1 VPVTERIRFY
11 FDPTCPW
18 AWQSAR
24 WMREVERVRDVRADW
39 RLFSLRLVN
48 ESADDPLTD
57 ASAHSVPALR
67 ALALAGRECGNEAV
81 ADLYWAIGERI
92 HDRDE
97 ELSVELIREALTAA
111 GLDPATVDRAL
122 ADPTTA
128 EDVRG
133 QHREAVESVQ
143 AFGVPTIILESGRG
157 IFGPVVALAPAG
169 EEAGR
174 VWDHVRWLAD
184 FDGFF
189 ELKRERDRRA
199 GEGAAVG

>member
-1 VPVTERIRFY
+1 MTEHIRFY

-39 RLFSLRLVN
+39 RLFSLRLMN

-67 ALALAGRECGNEAV
+67 ALALAGREGGNEAV
-81 ADLYWAIGERI
+81 AGLYWAIGERV

-97 ELSVELIREALTAA
+97 ELSVELVREALAAA

-128 EDVRG
+128 LEVRA

-157 IFGPVVALAPAG
+157 IFGPVVSLAPAG

-199 GEGAAVG
+199 GEAAAVG

>member
-1 VPVTERIRFY
+1 MTERIRFY

-39 RLFSLRLVN
+39 RLFSLRLMN

-67 ALALAGRECGNEAV
+67 ALALAGREGGNEAV
-81 ADLYWAIGERI
+81 AGLYWAIGERV

-111 GLDPATVDRAL
+111 GLDPAMVDRAL
-122 ADPTTA
+122 ADHTTA
-128 EDVRG
+128 REVRG
-133 QHREAVESVQ
+133 QHQEAVESVQ
-143 AFGVPTIILESGRG
+143 AFGVPTIVLESGRG
-157 IFGPVVALAPAG
+157 IFGPVVSLAPAG

-199 GEGAAVG
+199 GEAAAVG

>member
-1 VPVTERIRFY
+1 MTERIRFY

-57 ASAHSVPALR
+57 TSAHSVPALR
-67 ALALAGRECGNEAV
+67 ALALAGREGGNDAV
-81 ADLYWAIGERI
+81 AGLYWAIGERV

-97 ELSVELIREALTAA
+97 ELSVELIREALTTA

-128 EDVRG
+128 QEVRG
-133 QHREAVESVQ
+133 QHREAVELVQ

-157 IFGPVVALAPAG
+157 IFGPVLSLAPAG
-169 EEAGR
+169 EDAGR

-199 GEGAAVG
+199 GEAAAVG

>member
-1 VPVTERIRFY
+1 MTERIRFY

-39 RLFSLRLVN
+39 RLFSLRLMN

-67 ALALAGRECGNEAV
+67 ALALAGREGGNEAV
-81 ADLYWAIGERI
+81 AGLYWAIGERV

-122 ADPTTA
+122 ADHTTA
-128 EDVRG
+128 REVRG
-133 QHREAVESVQ
+133 QHQEAVESVQ
-143 AFGVPTIILESGRG
+143 AFGVPTIVLESGRG
-157 IFGPVVALAPAG
+157 IFGPVVSLAPAG

-199 GEGAAVG
+199 GEAAAVG

>member
-1 VPVTERIRFY
+1 V
-11 FDPTCPW
+11 
-18 AWQSAR
+18 
-24 WMREVERVRDVRADW
+24 
-39 RLFSLRLVN
+39 
-48 ESADDPLTD
+48 
-57 ASAHSVPALR
+57 
-67 ALALAGRECGNEAV
+67 AG
-81 ADLYWAIGERI
+81 LYWAIGERV

-97 ELSVELIREALTAA
+97 ELSVELIREALTTA

-128 EDVRG
+128 REVRG
-133 QHREAVESVQ
+133 QHQEAVESVQ
-143 AFGVPTIILESGRG
+143 AFGVPTIVLESGRG
-157 IFGPVVALAPAG
+157 IFGPVVSLAPAG

-199 GEGAAVG
+199 GEAAAVG

>member
-1 VPVTERIRFY
+1 
-11 FDPTCPW
+11 
-18 AWQSAR
+18 
-24 WMREVERVRDVRADW
+24 VERVRDVRADW

-48 ESADDPLTD
+48 ESADDPLTN

-67 ALALAGRECGNEAV
+67 TLALAGREGGNVAV
-81 ADLYWAIGERI
+81 AGLYWAIGERV

-97 ELSVELIREALTAA
+97 ELSVELIREALTTA

-128 EDVRG
+128 REVRA
-133 QHREAVESVQ
+133 QHQEAVESVQ
-143 AFGVPTIILESGRG
+143 AFGVPTIVLESGRG
-157 IFGPVVALAPAG
+157 IFGPVVSLAPAG

-199 GEGAAVG
+199 GEAAAVG

>member
-1 VPVTERIRFY
+1 MTERIRFY

-57 ASAHSVPALR
+57 TSAHSVPALR
-67 ALALAGRECGNEAV
+67 ALALAGREHGNDAV
-81 ADLYWAIGERI
+81 ASLYWAIGERV

-97 ELSVELIREALTAA
+97 ELSVELVREALAAA

-128 EDVRG
+128 EEVRG

-157 IFGPVVALAPAG
+157 IFGPVVSLAPAG

-174 VWDHVRWLAD
+174 VWDHVRWLAE

-199 GEGAAVG
+199 GEAAAAG

>member
-57 ASAHSVPALR
+57 TSAHSVPALR
-67 ALALAGRECGNEAV
+67 ALAVAGRERGNEAV
-81 ADLYWAIGERI
+81 ADLYWAIGERT

-97 ELSVELIREALTAA
+97 ELSVELIRVALTAA

-128 EDVRG
+128 EEVRG

-157 IFGPVVALAPAG
+157 IFGPVVSLAPAG

-174 VWDHVRWLAD
+174 VWDHVRWLAE

-199 GEGAAVG
+199 GEAAAAG